1 MSPRNQS
8 TTDLDAIFLDVW
20 ISEFS
25 RLQARVSLEEAFA
38 RDFSRGKFAKT
49 NIPPRDTSKE
59 PRPRVAALRG
69 RAFAFRNRERG
80 VVAASRRPM
89 TLRPLAVQARTAED
103 VHPRQPLHPPSRRH
117 AIAPAHELALACSS
131 MCTGCRGLTPRH
143 VVENK
148 LRADRF
154 IFFCRGVDN
163 IREISICAMEEY

>member
-1 MSPRNQS
+1 M
-8 TTDLDAIFLDVW
+8 
-20 ISEFS
+20 
-25 RLQARVSLEEAFA
+25 RVSLEEAFA
-38 RDFSRGKFAKT
+38 RDFRESSSRDEY
-49 NIPPRDTSKE
+49 IPPRDTSKE

-103 VHPRQPLHPPSRRH
+103 VHPRRPLYPPARRH

-143 VVENK
+143 VIENK
-148 LRADRF
+148 LRAYRF
-154 IFFCRGVDN
+154 IFSVVSS
-163 IREISICAMEEY
+163 IISEKF